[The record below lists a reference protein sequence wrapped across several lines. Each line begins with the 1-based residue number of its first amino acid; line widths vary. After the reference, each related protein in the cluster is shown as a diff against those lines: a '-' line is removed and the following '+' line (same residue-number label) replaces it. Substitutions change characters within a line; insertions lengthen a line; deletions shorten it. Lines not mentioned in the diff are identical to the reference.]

1 MESLPD
7 SVGNTRRAWLH
18 AIQTGLPSPQSDF
31 EKSLAW
37 RLTFVVAVIVV
48 TINVLAPPP
57 ATATARPVHAT
68 V

>member
-7 SVGNTRRAWLH
+7 SAGNARRAWLR
-18 AIQTGLPSPQSDF
+18 ATQAELPPQQSDF

-37 RLTFVVAVIVV
+37 RLAFVVAVIVV

-57 ATATARPVHAT
+57 AVATARQVHAS